1 MSALS
6 YPQATL
12 RPRGM
17 VAKSIIGDIACFI
30 IPAVAFSRVQIGG
43 WLYATDLCLLG
54 ALPFVLVRHG
64 RWLQIKPIQ
73 ITVWLGLLWLAAQVL
88 TDVIR
93 QSPVEDYSRGW
104 SKILLTVTHFATV
117 ALLVRQSQRRFILYG
132 AGLALG
138 GVLTFYIAPTFAEYA
153 LVYPWKFGL
162 GLPVTILVCLIAGI
176 LAHRSRIVAV
186 AMITAMGAIN
196 VYLGFR
202 SLGGICAVS
211 AVYSFFQLSQQLA
224 DRRLRRLQTVLAVA
238 GLAAAV
244 WGISAIYA
252 HGVQSGWF
260 GEEALQK
267 YEMQSS
273 GDGGVLLGGRN
284 EFLAASSAI
293 IDSPV
298 IGHGSWAKDP
308 KYKAILYDR
317 LAELGYRNMG
327 GELESDLIP
336 SHSHLFGAWVESGIV
351 GAVFWC
357 WVLWLTGSAL
367 VRASGREPLF
377 PFFAF
382 IAILLLWDVLF
393 SPYGADRR
401 FTTTYFVYAMILFG
415 LHSQAQNRPHAY
427 AQSLDRNHLV

>member
-93 QSPVEDYSRGW
+93 ESPVEDYSRGW

-117 ALLVRQSQRRFILYG
+117 ALLIRQSQRRFILYG

-138 GVLTFYIAPTFAEYA
+138 GVLTFFIAPTFADFAEQ
-153 LVYPWKFGL
+153 YPWKFGL
-162 GLPVTILVCLIAGI
+162 GLPVTILVCLIAGR

-186 AMITAMGAIN
+186 AMIAAIAAIN
-196 VYLGFR
+196 LYLGFR
-202 SLGGICAVS
+202 SLGALS
-211 AVYSFFQLSQQLA
+211 AAAAIYSYFLLSPGPSS
-224 DRRLRRLQTVLAVA
+224 RRLDKVRIALAVA
-238 GLAAAV
+238 GLAAGV

-252 HGVQSGWF
+252 YGAQSGWL
-260 GEEALQK
+260 GQDERVK

-273 GDGGVLLGGRN
+273 GDGGVLLGGRT
-284 EFLAASSAI
+284 EILSTSQAI

-317 LAELGYRNMG
+317 LAELGYKHWL
-327 GELESDLIP
+327 EEAESDLIP
-336 SHSHLFGAWVESGIV
+336 AHSYV
-351 GAVFWC
+351 
-357 WVLWLTGSAL
+357 
-367 VRASGREPLF
+367 
-377 PFFAF
+377 
-382 IAILLLWDVLF
+382 
-393 SPYGADRR
+393 
-401 FTTTYFVYAMILFG
+401 
-415 LHSQAQNRPHAY
+415 
-427 AQSLDRNHLV
+427 